1 MLISDFSLGEHNGKY
16 SSVFWWLGQLRL
28 CIQLLQKTEK
38 KHSSQKQSGKFKG
51 PGSFPN
57 GDLTVFLR

>member
-28 CIQLLQKTEK
+28 CTQLLQKTEK
-38 KHSSQKQSGKFKG
+38 KHSSQKQTGKFKG
-51 PGSFPN
+51 PASFPN